1 MLNYFLIDSKVGF
14 IYKVLK
20 LFADKHCQ
28 FVLAENKSALTGRF
42 AKIEH
47 FCTTADAWK
56 ARSKAYLGVTAH
68 YICPSTLKRES
79 LCLAIS
85 RMIRSIT
92 YDVIGKKT

>member
-1 MLNYFLIDSKVGF
+1 MSVRIGRKM
-14 IYKVLK
+14 
-20 LFADKHCQ
+20 
-28 FVLAENKSALTGRF
+28 AENKSALTGRF